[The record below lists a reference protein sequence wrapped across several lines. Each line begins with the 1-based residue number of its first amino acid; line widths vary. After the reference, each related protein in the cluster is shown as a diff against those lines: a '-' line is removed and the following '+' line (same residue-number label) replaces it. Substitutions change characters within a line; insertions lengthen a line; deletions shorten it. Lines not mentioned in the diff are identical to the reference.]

1 MLGPIKKLKEINKTF
16 NITQRNNKFIKPVT
30 KASFLLNQKN
40 DLENK
45 STLILSQFQNKDI
58 VSKFKKNALS
68 PMNKKFLH
76 KSYSISNI
84 YQNQSKEDNNYI
96 NNNLNKNGMLTTSRK
111 FNDINFN
118 SSIRSNVNNMA
129 GFNTTKNKNTNYTN
143 SNNNSKAIMHSYD
156 NDSPN
161 LKKMLKKFKNQNF
174 SEFFY
179 KSQNQLISSMRIF
192 RHYLREEQKEK
203 VKPIKFFMR
212 GGKPKSIKKIKE
224 LYKVNNKFNQR
235 LKEIKCNSTIALKK
249 DFNILDYQSTLVKLL
264 SKRVSQ
270 NNLNVLQNNFIAFNE
285 KNYGLVGP
293 KGRFTNMAEKI
304 KYNIPLYLYEKIRQ
318 LDTDKLISRYNY
330 YKNIF
335 DNYKKKFENKNLN
348 KKKNKS
354 VDSSKGNI
362 SVDINKSY

>member
-1 MLGPIKKLKEINKTF
+1 MLAPIKKLKEINKSF
-16 NITQRNNKFIKPVT
+16 NLTQRNNQFIKPVT
-30 KASFLLNQKN
+30 KTSFLLNTKN
-40 DLENK
+40 NLENK
-45 STLILSQFQNKDI
+45 STLILSQIQNNDI
-58 VSKFKKNALS
+58 FSKFKKNVLT

-84 YQNQSKEDNNYI
+84 YQNQSENDNNYI
-96 NNNLNKNGMLTTSRK
+96 NNNLSKNGNLTASRK

-118 SSIRSNVNNMA
+118 SSMRSNISNMT

-143 SNNNSKAIMHSYD
+143 SNNNSKAIIHSYE

-174 SEFFY
+174 SDFFY
-179 KSQNQLISSMRIF
+179 KSQNQLVSSKRIF

-203 VKPIKFFMR
+203 VKPIKYFMR

-224 LYKVNNKFNQR
+224 LYKGNNKFNQR
-235 LKEIKCNSTIALKK
+235 IKEIKCNSTIALKK
-249 DFNILDYQSTLVKLL
+249 DFNILDYQTTLVKLL

-285 KNYGLVGP
+285 KNFGLVGP

-304 KYNIPLYLYEKIRQ
+304 KYNIPFYLYEKIRQ

-330 YKNIF
+330 YQNIF
-335 DNYKKKFENKNLN
+335 DNYRKKSEIKNLN
-348 KKKNKS
+348 NKKNKS
-354 VDSSKGNI
+354 VDSSKGKI
-362 SVDINKSY
+362 SLDNNKSY